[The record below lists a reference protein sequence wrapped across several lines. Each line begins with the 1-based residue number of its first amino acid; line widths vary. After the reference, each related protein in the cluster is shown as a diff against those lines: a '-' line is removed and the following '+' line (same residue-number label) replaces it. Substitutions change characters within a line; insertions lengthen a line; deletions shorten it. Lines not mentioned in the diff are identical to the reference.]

1 MGCYYLAFTF
11 ATCGANF
18 NLNKQPLTPFYMA
31 SKLPISVFIIAF
43 NEADRI
49 ARAIESVRAWADEVV
64 VVDSLSTD
72 ETSKIAD
79 SLGAKVFFN
88 KWPGYGPQKR
98 YAEDQCKNK
107 WLLNLDADEEITP
120 GLAAEIE
127 ALFSNGE
134 PPMSG
139 YVLQIRDLLPGEEKL
154 APGAHTNFVL
164 RLYNRDKGRFS
175 DSPVHDAVQV
185 EQGEVAML
193 EQPVLHRSFRDLAH
207 AIDKMNSYTSAQ
219 AKNLMNKGMTLPL
232 LRLLTEFP
240 IAFFKDYVLR
250 FYFLRGRRG
259 FVYAVTYAY
268 TRFVRIAKYLELKDK
283 R

>member
-1 MGCYYLAFTF
+1 
-11 ATCGANF
+11 
-18 NLNKQPLTPFYMA
+18 MA

-79 SLGAKVFFN
+79 SLGTKVFFN
-88 KWPGYGPQKR
+88 KWPGYGLQKR
-98 YAEDQCKNK
+98 YAEDQCSNK

-120 GLAAEIE
+120 ELAAEIE
-127 ALFSNGE
+127 ALFASGE
-134 PPMSG
+134 PSMSG

-154 APGAHTNFVL
+154 AHGAHTNFVL
-164 RLYNRDKGRFS
+164 RLYNREKGRFS
-175 DSPVHDAVQV
+175 DSPVHDAVQI
-185 EQGEVAML
+185 EQGGVAML

-219 AKNLMNKGMTLPL
+219 AKNLMGQNLMGGGMTLPL

-268 TRFVRIAKYLELKDK
+268 TRFVRIAKYLELKD
-283 R
+283 RP